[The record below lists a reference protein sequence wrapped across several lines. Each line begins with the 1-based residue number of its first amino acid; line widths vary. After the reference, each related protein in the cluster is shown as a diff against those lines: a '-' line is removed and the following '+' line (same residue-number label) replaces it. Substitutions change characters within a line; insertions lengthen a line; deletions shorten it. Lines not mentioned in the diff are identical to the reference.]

1 MVEQLSRR
9 LSQPLSRVPAWAW
22 LLVPGVVVV
31 APLWFA
37 RYLPFADMPEHAAVS
52 AALAHWDDPAWRI
65 PEYFAFAPLSTPY
78 WLYDFVGALVARVVG
93 DAFTAHVVLLT
104 LVGLSLPWSAAAFL
118 ESLGRDRRLGALAA
132 ALFWNRALQ
141 YGLLPFMAS
150 IPVLLYGLAGYI
162 EFLRRR
168 STGRASRGALTL
180 LFARAC
186 AAALLLPFL
195 HITTFAVYWLVA
207 AGYALVWWRH
217 SGGPGGLR
225 KVLPLLPLLSA
236 GIVLAYALGATRTGG
251 FEGDLRFLSA
261 RTTLAS
267 IPEWSFNVW
276 RRRDEKVFAVVY
288 WIGYL
293 GVFVSGFRRRTR
305 FVFVRIW
312 PLLVAAVIFA
322 AVPFQIGAG
331 MMLNIRVGPLLWV
344 MLLPLLRLRASR
356 LARGSVVATLLGTL
370 GQALVARSVVLASQE
385 DLGDFRSIV
394 DGVPTGS
401 RILYLPFDRR
411 TPQAHF
417 FPWMH
422 VAAAIRAEKGGLSQ
436 FSFTVLPHWP
446 LHDRVSPRKPGFW
459 DRSPCWFE
467 ADTDGAFYDVLLVRG
482 AFDPFQGTG
491 DALRHPMGS
500 EFVLTVAAPP
510 FYLWRRQPAARL
522 FPTPELEPAPCDTWG
537 PSVRSGVRKLPPALP
552 RSLR

>member
-1 MVEQLSRR
+1 MGT
-9 LSQPLSRVPAWAW
+9 LSRVPEWVW
-22 LLVPGVVVV
+22 LLVPGMVVV

-37 RYLPFADMPEHAAVS
+37 RYLPFADLPEHAAVS
-52 AALAHWDDPAWRI
+52 AALAHWGDPSWRI

-78 WLYDFVGALVARVVG
+78 WLYDLVGALVARLVG
-93 DAFTAHVVLLT
+93 DAITAHVVLLT
-104 LVGLSLPWSAAAFL
+104 LVGLALPWSVAAFL
-118 ESLGRDRRLGALAA
+118 GALGRDRRLGALAA
-132 ALFWNRALQ
+132 ALFWSRALQ
-141 YGLLPFMAS
+141 YGLLPFVAS
-150 IPVLLYGLAGYI
+150 IPVLLYGLAWYLS
-162 EFLRRR
+162 FLRRR
-168 STGRASRGALTL
+168 SARQASRAALRG
-180 LFARAC
+180 LFVRAC
-186 AAALLLPFL
+186 AAAFVLPFL
-195 HITTFAVYWLVA
+195 HITSFAVYWLVA
-207 AGYALVWWRH
+207 AGYALLWWRRA
-217 SGGPGGLR
+217 GGRSLAWR
-225 KVLPLLPLLSA
+225 AAPLVPLLSA
-236 GIVLAYALGATRTGG
+236 GIVLAYMFSAARTGG
-251 FEGDLRFLSA
+251 FDGEMRFLSA

-288 WIGYL
+288 WVGYL
-293 GVFVSGFRRRTR
+293 GVFVSGFRRRMR
-305 FVFVRIW
+305 FAFVRLW

-322 AVPFQIGAG
+322 IVPFQIGAG

-344 MLLPLLRLRASR
+344 MLLPLLRLRASTLSR
-356 LARGSVVATLLGTL
+356 LSVLATLLGTV
-370 GQALVARSVVLASQE
+370 GQALVARAVVQASQA

-394 DGVPTGS
+394 DAVPPGS

-411 TPQAHF
+411 TPQTHF

-446 LHDRVSPRKPGFW
+446 LQDRVSPRKPGFW

-467 ADTDGAFYDVLLVRG
+467 AQGDGAFYDVLLVRG

-510 FYLWRRQPAARL
+510 FYLWRRRPAAERL
-522 FPTPELEPAPCDTWG
+522 PTPDLERAPCAMWG
-537 PSVRSGVRKLPPALP
+537 PPVRPGARKLPVQAP
-552 RSLR
+552 RTLR